1 MATAST
7 KDDDS
12 VGSSG
17 SSGSFGRV
25 FAKEV
30 PKYDK
35 NRMLMPS
42 PVPSP
47 KTIKKPLQ
55 LTKVG
60 HDDDESTDDG
70 ERANE
75 RETEKVSRL
84 VKMAK
89 AQQNLMTA
97 WFAASSGVAELPP
110 MVPSRRKPSSL
121 SSQKRKSTPVD
132 LDTDDEWSQTSD
144 AKSVSSSG
152 MKSRSDASSLSSA
165 SSRFGFLSSIM
176 PISSNK
182 SVSSNKSFSGS
193 ASVFSGLSGET
204 PKMSNVSPHKQFD
217 PELGS
222 IDEEIDEYNR
232 RSSPLCTRN
241 RWILASLLIMFLI
254 AIIAFGISVVTS
266 KEKPREIKTDQF
278 ETFAPAPVL
287 PVLPIFE
294 REPSVLPSA
303 SPSERS
309 STSKPSTS
317 PSTRTP
323 SAAPTR
329 TSAPST
335 SLPSEAPTQAPSS
348 PPTFA
353 PSVSPTVFP
362 TLLPTFSPSDRPS
375 FSPSV
380 PPTVSQFPSSAP
392 SNPPSTIFSTTNLVL
407 HGSEIAGVQAQ
418 EQFGYVIAL
427 SGNGKTLAIG
437 ARYYNNEGL
446 RRAGRVE
453 AYIFDSASQEWVTR
467 GQPLYGRNE
476 QDQFGFSVSLSDD
489 GNRMAISEPGLDG
502 ENGDRAGGVRVFD
515 WKTFSAAHIW
525 VPVGQELQGEGRAAL
540 FGVSIKLSG
549 NGNRLA
555 VGSPYFSNLLNLSG
569 RVRVFEIRS
578 TPNVADVQ
586 MWNQLGDALDG
597 SFSSDWF
604 GWSLD
609 LNQDGFHLVVGAPRN
624 AEYGGYVRYYKF
636 SVSGSNYGW
645 DQVGSDIINQDDNS
659 EPDDRFGMSVSLLS
673 GDGLNKLIAIGSP
686 WANVGN
692 DGLLNNGLAVVYQ
705 RHDDN
710 GWTRIGQP
718 IVGTT
723 PNEQCGQSIKLA
735 STEDGGLLLAVGSPG
750 YEGGEGRIL
759 YHTLTDTGEW
769 DATNS
774 HPTGD
779 SPREGLGF
787 SLDMNSN
794 ASLVA
799 IGGPASSSPFP
810 SAGSVKVFRRA
821 EGGTT

>member
-1 MATAST
+1 MTTAST

-17 SSGSFGRV
+17 SSESFGRV
-25 FAKEV
+25 FAREV

-35 NRMLMPS
+35 HRMLMPS

-47 KTIKKPLQ
+47 KMIKKPLQ
-55 LTKVG
+55 LTKIG
-60 HDDDESTDDG
+60 HDDDESTDDC

-75 RETEKVSRL
+75 REKEKISRL

-110 MVPSRRKPSSL
+110 MVPSRRKSSSS
-121 SSQKRKSTPVD
+121 SSQKRRSTPVD

-152 MKSRSDASSLSSA
+152 LKSRSDASSLSSA
-165 SSRFGFLSSIM
+165 NSRFGFLSSIM
-176 PISSNK
+176 PN
-182 SVSSNKSFSGS
+182 SSNKSFSGS
-193 ASVFSGLSGET
+193 VSVFSGLSGET
-204 PKMSNVSPHKQFD
+204 PKMSNVSPNKQFD

-222 IDEEIDEYNR
+222 IDEENNEYNWH
-232 RSSPLCTRN
+232 SSPLCTRN

-254 AIIAFGISVVTS
+254 AIIAFGISVVIS
-266 KEKPREIKTDQF
+266 KEKPRKIKTNQL

-287 PVLPIFE
+287 PVLPIFK
-294 REPSVLPSA
+294 REPSALPSA
-303 SPSERS
+303 SPSERP
-309 STSKPSTS
+309 STNKPSTS

-323 SAAPTR
+323 SSAPTL

-335 SLPSEAPTQAPSS
+335 SLPSGAPTQPPSS
-348 PPTFA
+348 FPTFA

-375 FSPSV
+375 IPPSV
-380 PPTVSQFPSSAP
+380 SPTISQFPSPAP
-392 SNPPSTIFSTTNLVL
+392 SNRPSTIFSTTNLVL

-418 EQFGYVIAL
+418 EQFGYVTAL
-427 SGNGKTLAIG
+427 SGNGEILAIG
-437 ARYYNNEGL
+437 SRYYNNDGL

-453 AYIFDSASQEWVTR
+453 AYIFDFASQEWVAR

-502 ENGDRAGGVRVFD
+502 ESGDRAGGVRVFD

-525 VPVGQELQGEGRAAL
+525 VPVGQGLQGEGRAAL

-586 MWNQLGDALDG
+586 MWNHLGDALDG

-609 LNQDGFHLVVGAPRN
+609 LNHDGFHLVVGAPRN

-645 DQVGSDIINQDDNS
+645 NQVGSDIINQDENS
-659 EPDDRFGMSVSLLS
+659 EPDDRFGMSISLLS
-673 GDGLNKLIAIGSP
+673 GDGRNKLIAIGSP
-686 WANVGN
+686 WANAGN
-692 DGLLNNGLAVVYQ
+692 DSLPNNGLAVVYQ
-705 RHDDN
+705 RHNDSD
-710 GWTRIGQP
+710 WTRIGQP

-735 STEDGGLLLAVGSPG
+735 SAEDDGLILAVGSPG
-750 YEGGEGRIL
+750 YEGGKGRIL
-759 YHTLTDTGEW
+759 YHSLTDTGNW

-779 SPREGLGF
+779 SSQEGLGF
-787 SLDMNSN
+787 SLDMNAN

-810 SAGSVKVFRRA
+810 SAGSVKVFRRV
-821 EGGTT
+821 EGSAT